1 VALVGGDRT
10 CEIAA
15 HALAAAGVG
24 ALRWVAP
31 PERALWS
38 ATRSESVSRAAASDR
53 MSAALAAWRGSNP
66 EVVVE
71 GVPLP
76 VASASGAES
85 LGTLGDQWL
94 GCLRGASAVLRSG
107 FDDDPM
113 LGAAVRLGIPAV
125 VVRGREAEGIE
136 LVSFRAHGPC
146 PHVPLDGP
154 SRAGAPPDES
164 AAAVVAGHL
173 AAAEIL
179 VGLAGI
185 DPGRGGVAT
194 ARMLRLPPAEA
205 VPHSADIPW
214 NPACFACGGSGQ
226 EMSFA

>member
-1 VALVGGDRT
+1 VGGDRT

-31 PERALWS
+31 PERALDG
-38 ATRSESVSRAAASDR
+38 ATRSGATSPTKAA
-53 MSAALAAWRGSNP
+53 MLAAWRGSNP
-66 EVVVE
+66 EVQVDE
-71 GVPLP
+71 MALP
-76 VASASGAES
+76 AASGA

-125 VVRGREAEGIE
+125 IVRGREAEGIE

-146 PHVPLDGP
+146 PHVPLDGTTKVT
-154 SRAGAPPDES
+154 AAADDGAS
-164 AAAVVAGHL
+164 AVVAGHL

-179 VGLAGI
+179 VGLCGI
-185 DPGRGGVAT
+185 DTARPGVVT
-194 ARMLRLPPAEA
+194 ARMLRLPPGEA

>member
-24 ALRWVAP
+24 ALRWVAR
-31 PERALWS
+31 PERALGS
-38 ATRSESVSRAAASDR
+38 ATKSETMSER
-53 MSAALAAWRGSNP
+53 MSATNSATLAAWRGSNP
-66 EVVVE
+66 EIVVE
-71 GVPLP
+71 GMDLP
-76 VASASGAES
+76 VASAPGAES
-85 LGTLGDQWL
+85 IGALGDQWL

-125 VVRGREAEGIE
+125 IVRGREAEGIE

-146 PHVPLDGP
+146 PHVALDGP
-154 SRAGAPPDES
+154 SRAGAPPDDG

-185 DPGRGGVAT
+185 EVARPGFGT
-194 ARMLRLPPAEA
+194 ARMLRLPPAHA

>member
-1 VALVGGDRT
+1 
-10 CEIAA
+10 
-15 HALAAAGVG
+15 
-24 ALRWVAP
+24 
-31 PERALWS
+31 
-38 ATRSESVSRAAASDR
+38 
-53 MSAALAAWRGSNP
+53 
-66 EVVVE
+66 
-71 GVPLP
+71 
-76 VASASGAES
+76 VASAPGAES
-85 LGTLGDQWL
+85 LGALGDQWL
-94 GCLRGASAVLRSG
+94 GCLRGANAVLRSG

-113 LGAAVRLGIPAV
+113 LGAAVRFGIPAV

-154 SRAGAPPDES
+154 TKGQTKGQTKAGAPPDES

-185 DPGRGGVAT
+185 DPPGRGGVAT
-194 ARMLRLPPAEA
+194 ARMLRLPPAQA

>member
-31 PERALWS
+31 PERALGS
-38 ATRSESVSRAAASDR
+38 ATISGAMSETV
-53 MSAALAAWRGSNP
+53 AAWRGSNP

-71 GVPLP
+71 EMALP
-76 VASASGAES
+76 VALVAGAES
-85 LGTLGDQWL
+85 LGALGEQWL

-125 VVRGREAEGIE
+125 IVRGREAEGIE
-136 LVSFRAHGPC
+136 LVSFRVHGPC

-154 SRAGAPPDES
+154 SKAGAPPDDDDG

-185 DPGRGGVAT
+185 GTAPAGAPGKR
-194 ARMLRLPPAEA
+194 
-205 VPHSADIPW
+205 
-214 NPACFACGGSGQ
+214 
-226 EMSFA
+226 

>member
-1 VALVGGDRT
+1 MVLVGGDRT

-24 ALRWVAP
+24 ALRWVARP
-31 PERALWS
+31 DR
-38 ATRSESVSRAAASDR
+38 RSLGSGSGTISETMSSR
-53 MSAALAAWRGSNP
+53 LAAWRGSNP

-71 GVPLP
+71 GMALP
-76 VASASGAES
+76 VAAASASGAES
-85 LGTLGDQWL
+85 PGALGDQWL

-125 VVRGREAEGIE
+125 IVRGREAEGIE

-154 SRAGAPPDES
+154 SKTGAPPDGG

-185 DPGRGGVAT
+185 ELARPDVGT
-194 ARMLRLPPAEA
+194 ARMLRLPPGQA
-205 VPHSADIPW
+205 VPDSADIPW